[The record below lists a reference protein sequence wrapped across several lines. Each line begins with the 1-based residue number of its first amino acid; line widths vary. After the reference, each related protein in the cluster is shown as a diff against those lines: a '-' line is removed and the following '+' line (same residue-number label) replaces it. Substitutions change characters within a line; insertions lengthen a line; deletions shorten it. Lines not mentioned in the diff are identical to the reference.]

1 MCCGMKKHIVRLP
14 AAIRQNLR
22 QLVRSGTRP
31 AQVVRRCQVLLK
43 SDEGCTDEEIAEHV
57 GCSDRTVRT
66 LRKQFCTGGIEQAIY
81 DAPRSGRPET
91 FTGRQ
96 RQQVVALACTDPPE
110 GRQRWTLEWLCEQAV
125 KRGLVESVGKSE
137 VALWLK
143 EHDLKPWRK
152 KLGAFPS

>member
-1 MCCGMKKHIVRLP
+1 MKKHIVRL
-14 AAIRQNLR
+14 ADEVRQNLR

-31 AQVVRRCQVLLK
+31 AQVVRRCLVLLK
-43 SDEGCTDEEIAEHV
+43 SDEGCTDEEISEHV

-110 GRQRWTLEWLCEQAV
+110 GRQRWTLELLCEQAV
-125 KRGLVESVGKSE
+125 KQGLVESVG
-137 VALWLK
+137 
-143 EHDLKPWRK
+143 
-152 KLGAFPS
+152 

>member
-1 MCCGMKKHIVRLP
+1 MKKHIVWLP
-14 AAIRQNLR
+14 DEVRQSLR

-31 AQVVRRCQVLLK
+31 AQVIRRCQILLK
-43 SDEGCTDEEIAEHV
+43 SDEGCTDEEIAEDV

-66 LRKQFCTGGIEQAIY
+66 VRQQFCTGGVEQAIY

-91 FTGRQ
+91 FTERQ

-110 GRQRWTLEWLCEQAV
+110 GRQRWTLELLCEQAV
-125 KRGLVESVGKSE
+125 RQGLVESVGKSE